1 MKIVADENIAYA
13 KHFFAEFG
21 DLVLLAGRSI
31 TAADVRDADVL
42 LVRSVTPVNRALL
55 ENSAVK
61 FVGSCT
67 IGTDHVDQAYLAE
80 AGICFAF
87 APGCNAQAVVE
98 YVWAALQG
106 LSVDLTTAS
115 VGVVGCGNVGGRLLR
130 ALRNKKVN
138 AVGNDPFLSHADFP
152 LVNLDAIMQCDVIC
166 LHTPLTKI
174 GAHPTFHLFDQSR
187 IHQLKAG
194 AVLLNAGRGA
204 VIDNTAL
211 LQRLEQQQDLQV
223 VLDVWEN
230 EPAINGD
237 LLAQVA
243 IGTPHIAGYSAEGK
257 LRGTEMV
264 YEALCAFLQPP
275 QRVAPV
281 ALTGVVEP
289 YDIFAD
295 DAALREQFPV
305 DGALA
310 FDRLRKFYQPRR
322 ELGI

>member
-13 KHFFAEFG
+13 KHFFAAMGE
-21 DLVLLAGRSI
+21 LVLLAGRHIS
-31 TAADVRDADVL
+31 AADVRDADVL
-42 LVRSVTPVNRALL
+42 LVRSVTSVNRELL
-55 ENSAVK
+55 AGSAVK

-67 IGTDHVDQAYLAE
+67 IGTDHVDQHYLTE
-80 AGICFAF
+80 AGIQFAF

-98 YVWAALQG
+98 YVMAALRG
-106 LSVDLTTAS
+106 LEVNLKNAR

-130 ALRNKKVN
+130 HFLRSGVN
-138 AVGNDPFLSHADFP
+138 AVGNDPFLSNTDFP
-152 LVNLDAIMQCDVIC
+152 LVDVETILHCDVIC
-166 LHTPLTKI
+166 LHTPLTKT
-174 GAHPTFHLFDQSR
+174 GAHPSFHLLDNTR
-187 IHQLKAG
+187 IQQLKAG
-194 AVLLNAGRGA
+194 TLLLNAGRGA
-204 VIDNTAL
+204 VVDNLAL
-211 LQRLEQQQDLQV
+211 LQRLERAQDLQV

-237 LLAQVA
+237 LLAQAA
-243 IGTPHIAGYSAEGK
+243 IDTPHIAGYSAEGK

-264 YEALCAFLQPP
+264 YEALCAFLQQPCNA
-275 QRVAPV
+275 APV
-281 ALTGVVEP
+281 VLDGAIEP

-322 ELGI
+322 ELGM